1 MINLKF
7 LGTGSIDTTRPRNKL
22 SKDYRRFA
30 TLLIDDRILIDPA
43 EDVFEFENTFML
55 AGLLRDAHDVF
66 ITHSHIDRFSPLALE
81 RLAKGGTLR
90 VYASRTLEDEI
101 RGIRGVEYVP
111 LEPFSLIRLGDVSV
125 VPLPAIH
132 KTDDAHEIPFNF
144 LIQKGEQTMLYG
156 LDGAFIHP
164 SAWQVLSKVEL
175 CCAIL
180 DCANANEPTD
190 GRCTDHNNLE
200 TVGLI
205 HRIMSD
211 AGVCNEKTK
220 IILSNIPTSR
230 KRSIHEELSEAVA
243 DLPYRIAYDGY
254 FVSI

>member
-1 MINLKF
+1 MLSMPSPIKI
-7 LGTGSIDTTRPRNKL
+7 GT
-22 SKDYRRFA
+22 
-30 TLLIDDRILIDPA
+30 
-43 EDVFEFENTFML
+43 
-55 AGLLRDAHDVF
+55 
-66 ITHSHIDRFSPLALE
+66 
-81 RLAKGGTLR
+81 
-90 VYASRTLEDEI
+90 
-101 RGIRGVEYVP
+101 
-111 LEPFSLIRLGDVSV
+111 
-125 VPLPAIH
+125 
-132 KTDDAHEIPFNF
+132 
-144 LIQKGEQTMLYG
+144 
-156 LDGAFIHP
+156 
-164 SAWQVLSKVEL
+164 SKVN
-175 CCAIL
+175 ATPSK
-180 DCANANEPTD
+180 ANANEPTD